1 MKLLKPLLLI
11 GGALLV
17 YGALKA
23 SKFFKNLSIEFQQIS
38 LGGSVLEP
46 KVFATM
52 KVHNK
57 ENFDVNISDI
67 KGSLYYQNKYLAD
80 VLMRNTVNVK
90 PNSVVYIDIELSSLL
105 PDVLQFITLL
115 IKSKQITEQF
125 KFDGSLKINGIQIP
139 YKSVLSW

>member
-1 MKLLKPLLLI
+1 MKLLKPLLVI

-23 SKFFKNLSIEFQQIS
+23 SRFFKNLSIEFQQIS
-38 LGGSVLEP
+38 LGGSVLNP
-46 KVFATM
+46 KVYATM

-57 ENFDVNISDI
+57 ENFEVNISDI
-67 KGSLYYQNKYLAD
+67 QGSLFYQNKYLAD
-80 VLMRNTVNVK
+80 VVMRNNVNVK

-105 PDVLQFITLL
+105 PDVVEFLAAL
-115 IKSKQITEQF
+115 IKSKQVNEQF
-125 KFDGSLKINGIQIP
+125 KFDGSLKINNIQIP